1 MLHSQFTR
9 LFAPATPRAPRIDV
23 TLVAFAMAGIAV
35 GTLAPRGDVAANAAD
50 STKSY
55 AIAIASGDAMT
66 LATDRATATSGDAGS
81 RVLACRHVFSVGFI
95 DIGQRCKPSAPVKLG
110 AADSN

>member
-9 LFAPATPRAPRIDV
+9 LFAPVTPRVPRLDV
-23 TLVAFAMAGIAV
+23 TLVAFAMAGLVV
-35 GTLAPRGDVAANAAD
+35 GTLAPRGEVAANAAD
-50 STKSY
+50 SAKSY

-66 LATDRATATSGDAGS
+66 LATDRATSGDAGS

>member
-1 MLHSQFTR
+1 M
-9 LFAPATPRAPRIDV
+9 TPRAPRLDV
-23 TLVAFAMAGIAV
+23 TLVAFAMAGLVV
-35 GTLAPRGDVAANAAD
+35 GTLAPRGEVAADVAD
-50 STKSY
+50 SAKSY

-66 LATDRATATSGDAGS
+66 LATDHATAASGDAGS

-95 DIGQRCKPSAPVKLG
+95 DIGQRCKPSAFVKLG